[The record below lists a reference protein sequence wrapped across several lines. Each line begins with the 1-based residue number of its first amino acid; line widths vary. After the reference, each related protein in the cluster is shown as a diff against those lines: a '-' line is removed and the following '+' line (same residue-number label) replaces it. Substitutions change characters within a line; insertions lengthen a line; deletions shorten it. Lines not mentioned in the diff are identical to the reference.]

1 MKKII
6 ISAVMAAMV
15 SSVGYAG
22 GVGTTGA
29 QFLKIDPSARPVGM
43 GGAYSAVVSGAD
55 TVFYNPAGIASIE
68 QNEISGTYMS
78 YFQSINYGS
87 LAGVLPNGDGS
98 SFGLG
103 VNYLGVTDIPMRPAD
118 DSSDPDG
125 TSDPEST
132 FGANDTA
139 LNMVYAVSNPFPSVL
154 DGLDLGVNLKTVY
167 MTIEDENAFSAMLDV
182 GGLYPVNE
190 KLTLALALQNMGMN
204 VKFNNESDPLP
215 FNIKAGAALRPVEEL
230 TLAADINAYVLDE
243 IFYASLGAEYWV
255 MDIVALRA
263 GYKYGYDTESLG
275 SLVGVSGGMGFKA
288 GKFGLDYALAPF
300 GELGNTHRVTFSTQF

>member
-1 MKKII
+1 
-6 ISAVMAAMV
+6 MAAVV

-22 GVGTTGA
+22 GAGTTGA

-43 GGAYSAVVSGAD
+43 GGAYSAVLSGAD

-68 QNEISGTYMS
+68 RNEISGTYMS

-87 LAGVLPNGDGS
+87 LAGVLPNGDES
-98 SFGLG
+98 SFGIG
-103 VNYLGVTDIPMRPAD
+103 VNYLGVTDIPRRSAD
-118 DSSDPDG
+118 DVNDADG

-132 FGANDTA
+132 FGATDAA
-139 LNMVYAVSNPFPSVL
+139 LNMVYARRNPFPAVL

-167 MTIEDENAFSAMLDV
+167 LTIDDENAFSAMLDV

-215 FNIKAGAALRPVEEL
+215 FNIKAGAALRPVDEL
-230 TLAADINAYVLDE
+230 TLAADINAYILDE

-263 GYKYGYDTESLG
+263 GYKYGYDTDSLG
-275 SLVGVSGGMGFKA
+275 SLVGVSGGMGVKA
-288 GKFGLDYALAPF
+288 GKFGLDYAMAPF